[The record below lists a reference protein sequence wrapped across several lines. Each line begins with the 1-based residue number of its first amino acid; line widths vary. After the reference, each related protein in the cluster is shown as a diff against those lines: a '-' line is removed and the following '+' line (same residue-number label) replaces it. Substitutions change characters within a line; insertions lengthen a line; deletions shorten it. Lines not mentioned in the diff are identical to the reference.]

1 MSALTR
7 LIYVTHRAEVG
18 HNRKCLHIQGESFNF
33 YKFLQSIVDIK
44 FACTI
49 YNYTDSLTD
58 IDIEFKY
65 HETHQLL
72 KSHKFK
78 LNQGANNIE
87 IAIKDMNIDG
97 LKQISEICFVCR
109 NEYIMEEEGMFS
121 IQNIQVK

>member
-1 MSALTR
+1 M
-7 LIYVTHRAEVG
+7 
-18 HNRKCLHIQGESFNF
+18 
-33 YKFLQSIVDIK
+33 
-44 FACTI
+44 
-49 YNYTDSLTD
+49 
-58 IDIEFKY
+58 
-65 HETHQLL
+65 L